1 MYFVPILYPDLKKG
15 PYFIVHNKY
24 SLNDVHK
31 CYFAEIVPLYQPK
44 YTTLDNVYEW
54 KTFTKIPNKIQ
65 LETVFLTFFKIVPT
79 ILPKIRQRMLHQI
92 LRNLIGDESFSYYIF
107 ETDPRLICD

>member
-1 MYFVPILYPDLKKG
+1 MYFIPVLYPDLKKG
-15 PYFIVHNKY
+15 PYFIIYNKY

-31 CYFAEIVPLYQPK
+31 CYFGEIVPLYQPN

-54 KTFTKIPNKIQ
+54 KTFTKILNKIQ

-79 ILPKIRQRMLHQI
+79 ILPKLRQRMLHQI

-107 ETDPRLICD
+107 ETDSNVLYE